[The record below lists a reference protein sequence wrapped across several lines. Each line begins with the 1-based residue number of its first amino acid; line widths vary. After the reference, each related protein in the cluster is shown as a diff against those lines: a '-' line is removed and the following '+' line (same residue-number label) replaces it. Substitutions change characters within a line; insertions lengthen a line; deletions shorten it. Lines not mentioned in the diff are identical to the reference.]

1 MKLHEPPDTAEFRD
15 FKKVLFAWAAE
26 RNDRAEAMWDDCFAI
41 ADRRDATQN
50 LDRVGTARAAVD
62 LISNSW
68 KRSGWP
74 PEPATWPVTHGAA
87 TGLGVVR
94 DLIARLF
101 GRK

>member
-1 MKLHEPPDTAEFRD
+1 MKLHERPDTGELRD

-26 RNDRAEAMWDDCFAI
+26 RNDSAEAMWDYCFAI
-41 ADRRDATQN
+41 ADRGDATQN

-74 PEPATWPVTHGAA
+74 LSLLPGRSRTGPQRGWAWCVT
-87 TGLGVVR
+87 
-94 DLIARLF
+94 
-101 GRK
+101 